1 MANIDIEYASDRQ
14 RLESLLQSVDRPGS
28 YCTHGR
34 VFVPM
39 PSVRVQGVGMLSFP
53 VPDDQIRALAEASE
67 PAPYG
72 KGTATLVDT
81 SVRHCRQIG
90 AERMRLGG
98 GAWADTLS
106 GIMDQVAT
114 GLGCPGER
122 LDAHLYKLLVY
133 EPGGFFSEHRDTEK
147 ADGMVATLSLA
158 LPAGGTGGDL
168 VVRHGGQEVRI
179 DMNATEPSELAFAA
193 FYADCVHEIR
203 PVRDGHRLSLVFNL
217 CVRPDDKQTPRKAP
231 DYRDR
236 AGEVSEELRAWADD
250 EAGPDKLVWLLE
262 HDYTEAGLSFD
273 AMKNVDAAR
282 ANVLSAAADQS
293 GCELYA
299 AILHIEEEGT
309 VRYDFEADYYDHW
322 RRRDPSDDEAEM
334 DEVLD
339 GRYWLDH
346 WVAPN
351 GTRPTLGKLSL
362 DHGETLP
369 CDALEQLEPD
379 EQRVREATGNAE
391 ATLERAYRHATLVV
405 WPRSRS
411 LNVLAADGIAG
422 AVAWAAKQVDRDASL
437 ASDLLPR
444 LVDMWPDVQSYR
456 RDDGGRAEMLGLL
469 GRFGDAALALRFL
482 REVVLTR
489 YDGTEIENLPAVL
502 DVAGPGGSAGFL
514 ADLVSSRFS
523 IRPRATLALLL
534 SVGERE
540 GFGWG
545 EPLRGTVRAA
555 LAALPDALARQRTP
569 RVKAW
574 PPPESRE
581 KVDTGAV
588 HNLFTLAS
596 RCGLVAEAKAAAAIV
611 VDHGDSVSPQRD
623 LPAALKG
630 LSLEAG
636 LTESAAYRTLWRHA
650 AQSLLIRSH
659 EPPEGP
665 RDWTI
670 ASNVGCDCEHCE
682 ALKAF
687 CRDPVDQARRFP
699 LRKDLR
705 AHLHRQIDHHRL
717 DMSHVTE
724 RRGSPYTLVCT
735 KNREGHRR
743 RLEEY
748 GADVECMASLLARAP
763 ADTGDRGVAALSRR
777 LRAALSAAG

>member
-1 MANIDIEYASDRQ
+1 MASIDIQYASDRQ

-39 PSVRVQGVGMLSFP
+39 PSVRVEGVGMLSFP
-53 VPDDQIRALAEASE
+53 VPDNQIRALVEASE

-90 AERMRLGG
+90 AERIRLGG
-98 GAWADTLS
+98 GTWADTLS
-106 GIMDQVAT
+106 GILDKVAA
-114 GLGCPGER
+114 GLGCPSER
-122 LDAHLYKLLVY
+122 LDAHLYKMLVY
-133 EPGGFFSEHRDTEK
+133 ESGGFFSEHRDTEK
-147 ADGMVATLSLA
+147 ADGMIATLSIT
-158 LPAGGTGGDL
+158 LPAAGGGGDL
-168 VVRHGGQEVRI
+168 VVRHGGREVRI

-193 FYADCVHEIR
+193 FYADCAHEVR
-203 PVRDGHRLSLVFNL
+203 PVRDGYRLSLVFNL
-217 CVRPDDKQTPRKAP
+217 CVRPGDKQTPRTAP

-236 AGEVSEELRAWADD
+236 VGEVAEELGAWADGD
-250 EAGPDKLVWLLE
+250 DGPDKLVWLLE

-273 AMKNVDAAR
+273 AMKNIDGTR
-282 ANVLSAAADQS
+282 ASVLSAAADQT

-299 AILHIEEEGT
+299 AILHIEEAGT
-309 VRYDFEADYYDHW
+309 VRYDFDFYDYRESY
-322 RRRDPSDDEAEM
+322 PSDDQAEM
-334 DEVLD
+334 EEVLD
-339 GRYWLDH
+339 GLYWLDH
-346 WVAPN
+346 WVAPT
-351 GTRPTLGKLSL
+351 GTRPPLGKISLS
-362 DHGETLP
+362 DGETLP
-369 CDALEQLEPD
+369 RGALEQVEPD
-379 EQRVREATGNAE
+379 EQWVQEATGNAA
-391 ATLERAYRHATLVV
+391 ATVERAYRRAALVL

-411 LNVLAADGIAG
+411 LNVLAGEGIAG
-422 AVAWAAKQVDRDASL
+422 AVAWVAQQVDRNASP

-444 LVDMWPDVQSYR
+444 VIEIWPGIQRHR

-469 GRFGDAALALRFL
+469 GRVGDAALALRFL

-489 YDGTEIENLPAVL
+489 YDGTENENLPAVL
-502 DVAGPGGSAGFL
+502 GVVGPGGAAGFL

-523 IRPRATLALLL
+523 IRPGATVALLL
-534 SVGERE
+534 SVGELE
-540 GFGWG
+540 GFGWR

-555 LAALPDALARQRTP
+555 LAALPDSLAAQRKT
-569 RVKAW
+569 RVPAW
-574 PPPESRE
+574 PPPESRK

-588 HNLFTLAS
+588 SDLFILAS
-596 RCGLVAEAKAAAAIV
+596 SCGLAAEAEAAAAIV
-611 VDHGDSVSPQRD
+611 IDHPDSVSPERD
-623 LPAALKG
+623 LPAALG
-630 LSLEAG
+630 RLSREAG
-636 LTESAAYRTLWRHA
+636 LVESAAYRMLWHHA
-650 AQSLLIRSH
+650 AESLLTRSH

-670 ASNVGCDCEHCE
+670 ASDVRCDCEHCE

-687 CRDPVDQARRFP
+687 CRDPVTQARRFP

-724 RRGSPYTLVCT
+724 RRGRPYTLVCT
-735 KNREGHRR
+735 KNRASHRR

-748 GADVECMASLLARAP
+748 ATDVECMATLLALAP
-763 ADTGDRGVAALSRR
+763 ADEGENGVAALSRR